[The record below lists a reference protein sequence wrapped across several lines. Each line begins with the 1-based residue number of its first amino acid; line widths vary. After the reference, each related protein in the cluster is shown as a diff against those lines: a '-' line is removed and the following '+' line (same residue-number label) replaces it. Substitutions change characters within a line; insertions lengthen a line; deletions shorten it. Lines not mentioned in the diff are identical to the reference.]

1 MNEQVERLTTL
12 LQQTGEENK
21 DQLCACITA
30 MGFAEPQRSVTN
42 LQLLFDVLNDAPL
55 VARQTLVA
63 LTCGDPDLALNNL
76 ERCSNTVDPLQL
88 AHCLADE
95 TNNRRLMVML
105 GASPFLTSI
114 LCRDAEYFIDLFIR
128 GEVDRKKDVDL
139 MVAELAQRLDPET
152 DFDALQRCLRRYK
165 YREVLRISARDLSET
180 ADLEEVTAELSSL
193 ASATLRIAC
202 RHCEQ
207 LLQQE
212 LGAPLLDE
220 PDEQGCELATFTVL
234 GMGKFGGWE
243 LNFSSDIDLIY
254 FYSATQGTTSGV
266 TNEKGETE
274 NQVTLH
280 QYFVKLADMV
290 TKAIG
295 QVTQDGFVFRVD
307 LDLRPEGRSGE
318 MACSL
323 RAAETYYE
331 SWGQNW
337 ERSAMM
343 KARPVAGDL
352 DLGERLLWALEPFIY
367 RRYLDY
373 GMIEDLKEM
382 KQKIDCQQAQQRDCQ
397 NNLKLGRGGIREI
410 EFFIQALQ
418 LIFAGKNPQVRQRST
433 LKAMVLLRDAGHLSA
448 EDAASLRQAYIFLR
462 TVEHRIQVVQ
472 ERQTHNLPTADHDM
486 LSLARRCGFDSQDAF
501 EDRLQQHRD
510 EVVRIYRELFYAG
523 EDQPEDVIKP
533 QVRALLDDSVDS
545 DFTKDLLEAS
555 GFQDVEQAFESLCR
569 LREGKY
575 GSPMTRR
582 VRRYFQR
589 ILPVLIQEIIESPE
603 PDMAL
608 NNLEEFLMRIRAH
621 GTFYALMAE
630 NHAIVRLLISLFS
643 TSKFLSRIFI
653 QRPEI
658 LDSLVSSGYAV
669 EFKSLEMLRDELTEQ
684 LEQSLDYE
692 DRLDQLRRFRSEEF
706 LRIALN
712 DLRGDQ
718 LQGRTTMQLSCLA
731 VVCLEAAVEM
741 ARNELIPRF
750 GLPYCPLEHGWKE
763 AEFAVLGMGKL
774 GGMEINYHSD
784 LDIIFIYSG
793 QGKNRPAKG
802 TDPDRFKEISNQEY
816 FSKLA
821 QRIISVLTLA
831 TREGRVYEID
841 TRLRPS
847 GNQGPLVTSLAAY
860 ETYHEESAQLWER
873 QALTKAQVV
882 VGPPEITEQI
892 EAINDRVTWEKPLP
906 KELQAEIYR
915 LRGRM
920 EREIAKEGESQFNI
934 KTGRGGMVDVEF
946 LVQYLQ
952 LLHGKEVPEIRVCNT
967 LAALTAIGDK
977 GLIDEAVVED
987 LVTGYKFLRRL
998 ENKLRLVHDQS
1009 FNQISTDK
1017 NSLRRL
1023 ARRLGYTK
1031 QTDLPERQFLRTYRK
1046 ITERIRTHFD
1056 HYLKPEVDQDV
1067 KTD

>member
-1 MNEQVERLTTL
+1 MDEQMERLTTL
-12 LQQTGEENK
+12 LQQTDEGTKE
-21 DQLCACITA
+21 QLCACITA
-30 MGFAEPQRSVTN
+30 MGFAEPERSVTN
-42 LQLLFDVLNDAPL
+42 LQLLFEVLDDAPL
-55 VARQTLVA
+55 VARQAQVA

-88 AHCLADE
+88 AHCLSDE
-95 TNNRRLMVML
+95 INNRQLMVML
-105 GASPFLTSI
+105 GASPFLTGI

-139 MVAELAQRLDPET
+139 MVAELGQRLDPET
-152 DFDALQRCLRRYK
+152 DFDTLQRCLRRYK

-180 ADLEEVTAELSSL
+180 ANLEEVTAELSSL
-193 ASATLRIAC
+193 AAATLRIAC
-202 RHCEQ
+202 NHCER

-220 PDEQGCELATFTVL
+220 PDEQGRELATFTVL

-254 FYSATQGTTSGV
+254 FYSATQGTTSGI

-295 QVTQDGFVFRVD
+295 QVTEDGFVFRVD

-323 RAAETYYE
+323 LAAETYYE

-382 KQKIDCQQAQQRDCQ
+382 KQKIDCRQAQQRDCQ

-433 LKAMVLLRDAGHLSA
+433 LKAMVLLREAGHLSA
-448 EDAASLRQAYIFLR
+448 EDAATLRQAYIFLR

-472 ERQTHNLPTADHDM
+472 ERQTHNLPTHDHDM
-486 LSLARRCGFDSQDAF
+486 LSLARRSGFDRQDAF

-510 EVVRIYRELFYAG
+510 DVVRIYRELFYAG
-523 EDQPEDVIKP
+523 EDQAEDVIKP

-545 DFTKDLLEAS
+545 DFTKDLLEEV
-555 GFQDVEQAFESLCR
+555 GFQDVEQGFESLCR

-589 ILPVLIQEIIESPE
+589 ILPVLIQEIVESPE

-669 EFKSLEMLRDELTEQ
+669 EFKSLEVLRDELTEQ

-821 QRIISVLTLA
+821 QRVISVLTLA

-847 GNQGPLVTSLAAY
+847 GNQGPLVTSLTAY
-860 ETYHEESAQLWER
+860 QNYHEESAQLWER

-882 VGPPEITEQI
+882 VGPPRITEQI
-892 EAINDRVTWEKPLP
+892 EAINDQVTWEKPLP
-906 KELQAEIYR
+906 QELKAEIYR
-915 LRGRM
+915 LRSRM

-952 LLHGKEVPEIRVCNT
+952 LVHGKDVPEIRVCNT
-967 LAALTAIGDK
+967 LAALHAIGDK
-977 GLIDEAVVED
+977 GLLPKEVADELED
-987 LVTGYKFLRRL
+987 GYRFLRRL

-1009 FNQISTDK
+1009 FNQISKDK
-1017 NSLRRL
+1017 VSLRRL

-1031 QTDLPERQFLRTYRK
+1031 ETDLPERQFLRAYRK
-1046 ITERIRTHFD
+1046 MTEQIRTHFD
-1056 HYLKPEVDQDV
+1056 HYLKPEAGQ
-1067 KTD
+1067 

>member
-1 MNEQVERLTTL
+1 MKEQVDQLTRL
-12 LQQTGEENK
+12 LQQTDQQGKE
-21 DQLCACITA
+21 QLCACITA
-30 MGFAEPQRSVTN
+30 MGFAEPERSVTN
-42 LQLLFDVLNDAPL
+42 LQLLYDVLGNAPL
-55 VARQTLVA
+55 VARQAEVA
-63 LTCGDPDLALNNL
+63 LLCSDPDLALNNL
-76 ERCSNTVDPLQL
+76 ERCSNTVDAAQL
-88 AHCLADE
+88 THCLEHE
-95 TNNRRLMVML
+95 TSNRQLMVML

-114 LCRDAEYFIDLFIR
+114 LCRDAEYFIDLFTR
-128 GEVDRKKDVDL
+128 GEVERKKDVDL
-139 MVAELAQRLDPET
+139 MVAELAQRLDPEE
-152 DFDALQRCLRRYK
+152 DFEALQRCLRRYK
-165 YREVLRISARDLSET
+165 YREVLRISARDLSEI
-180 ADLEEVTAELSSL
+180 AMLEEVTAELSSL

-202 RHCEQ
+202 SHCEK

-212 LGAPLLDE
+212 LGVPLLDE
-220 PDEQGCELATFTVL
+220 PDEQGRELATFTVL

-254 FYSATQGTTSGV
+254 FYSATQGMTSGI
-266 TNEKGETE
+266 TNDKGVTE

-352 DLGERLLWALEPFIY
+352 ELGEQLLWALEPFIY

-382 KQKIDCQQAQQRDCQ
+382 KQKIDCHQAQQDNCQ

-418 LIFAGKNPQVRQRST
+418 LIFAGKNPHVRQRST
-433 LKAMVLLRDAGHLSA
+433 LKAMVLLRDAGHLGA
-448 EDAASLRQAYIFLR
+448 EDAATLRQAYIFLR

-472 ERQTHNLPTADHDM
+472 ERQTHNLPTTKQDL
-486 LSLARRCGFDSQDAF
+486 LSLARRSGFDSLEAF
-501 EDRLQQHRD
+501 ENCLQQHRD
-510 EVVRIYRELFYAG
+510 DVVRIYRELFYAG
-523 EDQPEDVIKP
+523 EDQPEDTIEP
-533 QVRALLDDSVDS
+533 RVRALLDDGVDS
-545 DFTKDLLEAS
+545 DFAKDLLEEA
-555 GFQDVEQAFESLCR
+555 GFRDVEQAYESLCR

-589 ILPVLIQEIIESPE
+589 ILPVLVQEVVSSPE

-669 EFKSLEMLRDELTEQ
+669 EFKSLEVLRDELTDQ
-684 LEQSLDYE
+684 LKQSLDYE
-692 DRLDQLRRFRSEEF
+692 DRLDQLRRFRNEEF

-731 VVCLEAAVEM
+731 VVCLEAAVEL

-750 GLPYCPLEHGWKE
+750 GLPYCPLEHGGWRE

-774 GGMEINYHSD
+774 GGMELNYHSD

-793 QGKNRPAKG
+793 QGKNRPVKG
-802 TDPDRFKEISNQEY
+802 TDPDRFKELSNQEY

-860 ETYHEESAQLWER
+860 ENYHLESAQLWER

-882 VGPPEITEQI
+882 VGPPDITERI
-892 EAINDRVTWEKPLP
+892 ERINDQITWEKPLP
-906 KELQAEIYR
+906 KELQSEIYR

-920 EREIAKEGESQFNI
+920 EREIAREGEEQFNI

-946 LVQYLQ
+946 LVQYMQ
-952 LLHGKEVPEIRVCNT
+952 LLYGKEVPEVRVCNT
-967 LAALTAIGDK
+967 LAALHAIGEK
-977 GLIDEAVVED
+977 GLLAAGVAED
-987 LVTGYKFLRRL
+987 LSAGYKFLRRL

-1017 NSLRRL
+1017 ASLRKL
-1023 ARRLGYTK
+1023 ARRLGYHGSA
-1031 QTDLPERQFLRTYRK
+1031 DLPERHFLTTYRK
-1046 ITERIRTHFD
+1046 MTERIRTHFD
-1056 HYLKPEVDQDV
+1056 HYLKPQAGQ
-1067 KTD
+1067 